1 MVYSCT
7 NEKVIYHHMKS
18 PLFSHLS
25 SKLFVFTTMFLLYL
39 LIQLRNW
46 PSCFKGQ
53 SLNVCSETHL
63 PSSSQGLLP
72 LYSLLFLLQDQGY
85 MLDSAWKYS
94 LKSLLL
100 KQRKYLQAY
109 LPSPQV
115 YLQTWL
121 LVVNSLPINAG
132 DTRHRLDPWVGK
144 IPWRRAWQPTP
155 VFLPAEPHGQRSLA
169 GCSP

>member
-1 MVYSCT
+1 MVYSYT
-7 NEKVIYHHMKS
+7 NEKVIHHYMKS
-18 PLFSHLS
+18 PLFSCLS

-39 LIQLRNW
+39 LIQLRSW
-46 PSCFKGQ
+46 SSCFKGQ
-53 SLNVCSETHL
+53 SLSVCSETHL

-72 LYSLLFLLQDQGY
+72 LYSPLFLLQDQGY
-85 MLDSAWKYS
+85 VLESACKYS

-109 LPSPQV
+109 LPLLQIC
-115 YLQTWL
+115 LQTWL
-121 LVVNSLPINAG
+121 WVVKNLPINAG
-132 DTRHRLDPWVGK
+132 DVRHRFDPWVGK

-155 VFLPAEPHGQRSLA
+155 VFLPGESHGQRSLA